1 MITKMSDA
9 DQEMAELFRVAWE
22 VTNGYKCDWPN
33 HKSQDHAETEVWAR
47 WARDYLSGFQ
57 VSMGGTGGRKF
68 TKDGLIYINVFT
80 PLGGGLISATDA
92 AQIAIDA
99 YEGKRTP
106 GDVWFRDV
114 RIESEGHGRGS
125 GKDKSWWTTTVVAR
139 FTYEYLR

>member
-9 DQEMAELFRVAWE
+9 DREMAELFRQAWE

-33 HKSQDHAETEVWAR
+33 HKSPDHQEDEIWAR
-47 WARDYLSGFQ
+47 WALDYLTGFQ
-57 VSMGGTGGRKF
+57 TTMASTGSRKF
-68 TKDGLIYINVFT
+68 TKEGLIYINVFT
-80 PLGGGLISATDA
+80 PLGEGLVNARDA
-92 AQIAIDA
+92 SQIAIDA

-106 GDVWFRDV
+106 SDVWFREV
-114 RIESEGHGRGS
+114 RIDSEGHGRGS